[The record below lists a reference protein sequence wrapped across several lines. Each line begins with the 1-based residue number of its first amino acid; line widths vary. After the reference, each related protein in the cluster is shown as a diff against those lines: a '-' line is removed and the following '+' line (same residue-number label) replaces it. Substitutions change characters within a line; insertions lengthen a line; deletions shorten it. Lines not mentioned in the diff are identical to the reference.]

1 MHKVQIPM
9 TGCKG
14 RLVVYKA
21 FLDFST
27 PRVSVAPGPKL
38 VLTFEILKEL
48 SYDATQWLFP
58 DSLALAMSNV
68 ELQAVDWFF
77 ERI

>member
-1 MHKVQIPM
+1 M